1 METLKVMTL
10 MCSIMYA
17 KYIAILKLTAL
28 LFGWESSFMNS
39 LFDSN
44 QKVYDTNGAIA
55 QARESRFHQGPNSNE
70 RLNHMIRNHV

>member
-10 MCSIMYA
+10 VCSIMNA
-17 KYIAILKLTAL
+17 KYIAIYKLTTL

-39 LFDSN
+39 LFGSN

-55 QARESRFHQGPNSNE
+55 QARESRSHQDPNSNE
-70 RLNHMIRNHV
+70 RLNHMIKNHV

>member
-1 METLKVMTL
+1 M
-10 MCSIMYA
+10 
-17 KYIAILKLTAL
+17 

-55 QARESRFHQGPNSNE
+55 QARESRSHQGPNSNE
-70 RLNHMIRNHV
+70 RPNHMIKNDV